1 MGTWRRFRRAGRR
14 PTGGSSRISCFQ
26 ATSLSLPTRT
36 GPETRPSTAGPCRL
50 PWTTLRRCSPCR
62 GRLWPRRQA
71 PGSLP
76 SSAGTTR
83 VGVPTRPTRGRRP
96 VAGEGDA
103 GCGRRPAAGRDRF
116 GKQRDV
122 HPAGRHPVHLPRVWR
137 GPDGHGAQVDS
148 SSHNLWVDDSTTSS
162 TGSTNN
168 YCIQGASSGSDLKAT
183 LVWSDKPGSPSSG
196 VALVND
202 LTLFMGT
209 DDNTVTG
216 NWRNK
221 KDTRNTVEVATIA
234 ASQIS
239 SGTEYKIQVKGVN
252 VPSGPQKYALVITG
266 SFPSVSPSGCTYE
279 FADTLEDQSDS
290 ESFPLGPAVGIGAA
304 GLAGGLLVMLSLL
317 FFKDKTTLPRLCAAF
332 QGAQG
337 GGGGGHKKL

>member
-1 MGTWRRFRRAGRR
+1 MGADDRRAAQAGYHVSRRRHCLCPLGRARRLGHPLRDHVACPGQPCGVALHVGDVYGHADRRRDLCRR
-14 PTGGSSRISCFQ
+14 PRV
-26 ATSLSLPTRT
+26 LPERVL
-36 GPETRPSTAGPCRL
+36 PEWECQRGQRADAV
-50 PWTTLRRCSPCR
+50 RC
-62 GRLWPRRQA
+62 
-71 PGSLP
+71 
-76 SSAGTTR
+76 
-83 VGVPTRPTRGRRP
+83 
-96 VAGEGDA
+96 AGEGDA

-116 GKQRDV
+116 GQQRDV

-304 GLAGGLLVMLSLL
+304 GLAGGLLAMLSLL

-337 GGGGGHKKL
+337 GGGGH